1 MNGSTIALPY
11 IHVPSMSLHQK
22 VSIATASKA
31 DKQLAPPDPA
41 LRDLLLHTTEQKV
54 AISERLRDI

>member
-1 MNGSTIALPY
+1 
-11 IHVPSMSLHQK
+11 MSLHQK